1 MCLMH
6 LTVLRLRVLTY
17 GHSEHV
23 IIPRTENT
31 IKYINGELDEMD
43 REEFFRL
50 KKVKGVKEKA
60 QAAEE
65 AERRKKLQEEKESN
79 KENGREK
86 PASQEETKN
95 VLGDEG
101 DEDLIF

>member
-1 MCLMH
+1 MKDENNGAIKTEFVGFRAKMYP
-6 LTVLRLRVLTY
+6 LRVDGKKDT
-17 GHSEHV
+17 
-23 IIPRTENT
+23 
-31 IKYINGELDEMD
+31 
-43 REEFFRL
+43 

-65 AERRKKLQEEKESN
+65 AERRKKLQEEKEAN
-79 KENGREK
+79 KENGGSEKEK

>member
-1 MCLMH
+1 
-6 LTVLRLRVLTY
+6 
-17 GHSEHV
+17 
-23 IIPRTENT
+23 
-31 IKYINGELDEMD
+31 MD

-65 AERRKKLQEEKESN
+65 AERRKKMQQEKESN
-79 KENGREK
+79 KENGSEK
-86 PASQEETKN
+86 PAQQEETKN

-101 DEDLIF
+101 DEDVIF

>member
-1 MCLMH
+1 
-6 LTVLRLRVLTY
+6 
-17 GHSEHV
+17 
-23 IIPRTENT
+23 
-31 IKYINGELDEMD
+31 MD

-65 AERRKKLQEEKESN
+65 AERRKKMQQEKESNKESN
-79 KENGREK
+79 KENGSEK
-86 PASQEETKN
+86 PAQQEETKN

-101 DEDLIF
+101 DEDVIF